1 MFKFYTE
8 GHVILCSISAFLDPP
23 HDEKVWT
30 PAFHKQLMGFFL
42 TFSSSTYTNDGNTSA
57 PYTPGIYSAAI

>member
-30 PAFHKQLMGFFL
+30 LAFHKQLIFFNIFL
-42 TFSSSTYTNDGNTSA
+42 KHTHTNDGNASA
-57 PYTPGIYSAAI
+57 PYTSGIYSAVI